1 MATIATHNGSGASR
15 GHNLRK
21 EEIVSKEK
29 HIDPEG
35 IHETWF
41 DVAPRQAYEQIFGK
55 AVEEYNAQQTRADR
69 KITNYYNDVRADQR
83 RHVGYEMIIGIY
95 PKEGEAVPDAL
106 GKNVLR
112 EFVASWQ
119 ERNPNLTMT
128 GAYYHADEQGRAP
141 HVHIDYIPV
150 AHGYKRGPAVQNG
163 LVKALGE
170 MGFDGRGKNTAQIQW
185 ERRENEYLETLCN
198 RRGIS
203 VEHPQEGKGVKHLH
217 TETYKANQDLQE
229 LKDDIKSHEVMEE
242 HYKSRV
248 SLLSSRREQLSAE
261 VKALHADITTLQNEK
276 NNLNSSVITLQLE
289 QQQAR
294 SRIDFYN
301 KLAESKQKEL
311 EQLKE
316 EYRELESRPPIQKVV
331 EVKKEVEVPQYVRV
345 EVPVKVEKVV
355 EVPKYIDTPRYIDTP
370 VKRYIDVPREVI
382 TEKVVE
388 VEKNYKNMA
397 EKALNAFRLQSEWL
411 QSKGLSVE
419 SYNDLSHDLDYLQT
433 NKTVYPRN
441 RARVSPLHPD
451 LLLDKMPGLNQPKT
465 R

>member
-1 MATIATHNGSGASR
+1 M
-15 GHNLRK
+15 
-21 EEIVSKEK
+21 
-29 HIDPEG
+29 
-35 IHETWF
+35 
-41 DVAPRQAYEQIFGK
+41 
-55 AVEEYNAQQTRADR
+55 
-69 KITNYYNDVRADQR
+69 
-83 RHVGYEMIIGIY
+83 
-95 PKEGEAVPDAL
+95 
-106 GKNVLR
+106 
-112 EFVASWQ
+112 
-119 ERNPNLTMT
+119 
-128 GAYYHADEQGRAP
+128 
-141 HVHIDYIPV
+141 
-150 AHGYKRGPAVQNG
+150 
-163 LVKALGE
+163 
-170 MGFDGRGKNTAQIQW
+170 
-185 ERRENEYLETLCN
+185 
-198 RRGIS
+198 
-203 VEHPQEGKGVKHLH
+203 
-217 TETYKANQDLQE
+217 
-229 LKDDIKSHEVMEE
+229 
-242 HYKSRV
+242 
-248 SLLSSRREQLSAE
+248 
-261 VKALHADITTLQNEK
+261 
-276 NNLNSSVITLQLE
+276 LQLE
-289 QQQAR
+289 QQAR

-316 EYRELESRPPIQKVV
+316 KYRELESRPPIQKVV

-441 RARVSPLHPD
+441 RARVAPLHPD
-451 LLLDKMPGLNQPKT
+451 VLQDEIPGLNKSKV